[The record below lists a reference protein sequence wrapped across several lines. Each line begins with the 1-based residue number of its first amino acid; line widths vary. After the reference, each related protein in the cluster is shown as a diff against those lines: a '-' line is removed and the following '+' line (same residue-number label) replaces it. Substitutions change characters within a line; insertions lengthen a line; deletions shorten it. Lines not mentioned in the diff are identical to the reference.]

1 MIYSTFLTL
10 CIALLWIRTHWNLG
24 FNKLNGTIPEEICA
38 LKNLTTLH
46 LNNNA
51 LSGSV
56 PSCLPQSITKLVSL
70 DLSENH
76 LSSTIL
82 SDIGN
87 SILGNANNLRQLQT
101 LHLGN
106 NDFTGSF
113 HGAISYIESLTEVN
127 ISHNNFEGPVIGG
140 ASRNKT
146 QNLPMPYYNPM
157 KGLKLLDVSYNKF
170 YGGFSNPN
178 FLARVPNIEKL
189 IVDNNMFTGGIPSE
203 LWSLTSL
210 QYFSASHNMFVVVF
224 HQYILKSAT
233 RHQQATD
240 LTTFNISHN
249 GFFGSIPTVLGEL
262 GLSLDILDLSDNDLT
277 GTIPSELGQCTNLQQ
292 LALNNN
298 ALSGTIPTE
307 LMELSSLGKFF

>member
-1 MIYSTFLTL
+1 M
-10 CIALLWIRTHWNLG
+10 
-24 FNKLNGTIPEEICA
+24 
-38 LKNLTTLH
+38 KNLTALH

-87 SILGNANNLRQLQT
+87 SILASTNNLRQLQT

-106 NDFTGSF
+106 NDFTGSY

-140 ASRNKT
+140 SSRNKT
-146 QNLPMPYYNPM
+146 QNLPVPQHNPM
-157 KGLKLLDVSYNKF
+157 KGLKLFDVSYNKF
-170 YGGFSNPN
+170 YGTFRHPN
-178 FLARVPNIEKL
+178 FLKRVPNIEKL
-189 IVDNNMFTGGIPSE
+189 IIDNNMFTGGIPSSH
-203 LWSLTSL
+203 LWVSTTL
-210 QYFSASHNMFVVVF
+210 QYFSASHNIFMDALTFDQDV
-224 HQYILKSAT
+224 LDRAT
-233 RHQQATD
+233 RHQQISN

-249 GFFGSIPTVLGEL
+249 RFFGSIPTVLGEL
-262 GLSLDILDLSDNDLT
+262 GFSLEILDLSENDLT
-277 GTIPSELGQCTNLQQ
+277 GTISSELGQCTNLQQ

-298 ALSGTIPTE
+298 NLSGTIPTE